1 MNNKRKM
8 IDVVTLAIIG
18 AAFCAVVFLNIF
30 QTDRPTYSESENREL
45 AKMPKFSF
53 SALWDGSYFRGI
65 DSFVSD
71 TFYQREALVLGA
83 KKISLLYGVKGGDFI
98 YIGQQSSEEESD
110 DELDNWKDKLSS
122 SSSQES
128 EGSSSEASSESSQES
143 SSGSSSEGS
152 ESESSNEPNMR
163 VDIDKISAKMM
174 VDDVLALSVEFEG
187 CEESELEWS
196 VSDDKVI
203 KIETQEGGVKVT
215 ALAKGT
221 STITVKTPDGTSASC
236 EITVDQ
242 IEISSGENNGEADF
256 FPNGLFIYKDAAYV
270 QGSYSKKR
278 MQTYAEI
285 LEYYGELFP
294 NSRISAVVAP
304 LSSMV
309 IDDPAV
315 TSKIVNQKKSMET
328 FGTYIT
334 EGVNYVNPYDD
345 LFARRNEYLYFR
357 SDHHW
362 TALGAYYAYA
372 KFARSVGFEPTP
384 IENMEPIAIA
394 QKYHGSM
401 YTYTK
406 DERVKEFT
414 DVVTGYTPTKE
425 HTMTIHRSNGDVNTY
440 NSCILNKYIKGYG
453 AFIGGDNPYTVIKV
467 PDNPQ
472 NLTAL
477 VFKDSFGTAFVP
489 FLCEHYGTV
498 IVIDPRYADFNL
510 CEMFAD
516 YNITD
521 IIFMNNLQSVNSASW
536 AKMYLRLVGVES

>member
-18 AAFCAVVFLNIF
+18 AAFCAVVCLNIF
-30 QTDRPTYSESENREL
+30 QSNRPTYSESEHREL

-53 SALWDGSYFRGI
+53 SALWNGSYFRGI

-83 KKISLLYGVKGGDFI
+83 KKISLLYGVQGGDFI

-110 DELDNWKDKLSS
+110 NELDNWKDKLSS

-128 EGSSSEASSESSQES
+128 SEAQ
-143 SSGSSSEGS
+143 SGSSSE
-152 ESESSNEPNMR
+152 ESENEGSSAPNMK
-163 VDIDKISAKMM
+163 VVLDKLSAKMM
-174 VDDVLALSVEFEG
+174 VEDVITLSVEFQG

-196 VSDDKVI
+196 ISDDKAI
-203 KIETQEGGVKVT
+203 KIEVKEGGVQIT

-221 STITVKTPDGTSASC
+221 STVTVKAPDGTSASC

-242 IEISSGENNGEADF
+242 IEISSPENNGEADF

-270 QGSYSKKR
+270 QGSYSKSR

-294 NSRISAVVAP
+294 NSRINAVVAP

-315 TSKIVNQKKSMET
+315 TSKIVNQKKAMET

-372 KFARSVGFEPTP
+372 KFAKSVGFEPTP
-384 IENMEPIAIA
+384 LENMEPIAIA

-477 VFKDSFGTAFVP
+477 VFKDSFVTAFVP

-521 IIFMNNLQSVNSASW
+521 IIFMNNLQSVNSSSW